1 MGAHWEK
8 RDRTARLLRIQV
20 LLGQNPDGL
29 DIEEIASKCEVSI
42 RTVYRDL
49 DALDSELHVPIW
61 AKGNKRGVVEGYH
74 LPPIPFTIPEAMNIA
89 LAARLMQSN
98 SRWYDPH
105 RASTLMKLNSVIPPP
120 LRKQVQNII
129 DWLEKQP
136 RNPKL
141 IEVTEKLA
149 DSWISQHQV
158 VIKYQESE
166 EAESKELTI
175 EPYFIEPATP
185 GNSGFVIAY
194 SHSNKTVSKFKISCI
209 NHVKS
214 GTEPYSIPPDF
225 NVMKYLSPTWGLSD
239 TAPGQII
246 KLRFKPQ
253 LSRPIREGLW
263 SPLLSIDIQKDGY
276 SIITLRAN
284 LTTDFCSWVLG
295 WGDEIEVLEPETFR
309 NSIIQIIESTRS
321 IYNPKNR

>member
-1 MGAHWEK
+1 LGK
-8 RDRTARLLRIQV
+8 RQQARSCRRLSPASDSFHDTGSHEHRTCC
-20 LLGQNPDGL
+20 PF
-29 DIEEIASKCEVSI
+29 
-42 RTVYRDL
+42 
-49 DALDSELHVPIW
+49 DA
-61 AKGNKRGVVEGYH
+61 
-74 LPPIPFTIPEAMNIA
+74 
-89 LAARLMQSN
+89 
-98 SRWYDPH
+98 
-105 RASTLMKLNSVIPPP
+105 
-120 LRKQVQNII
+120 
-129 DWLEKQP
+129 KQP

-166 EAESKELTI
+166 EAESKELSI
-175 EPYFIEPATP
+175 ETYFIEPATP

-194 SHSNKTVSKFKISCI
+194 SHSDKTVSKFKISCI

-214 GTEPYSIPPDF
+214 GTEPYIIPPDF
-225 NVMKYLSPTWGLSD
+225 NVMKYLSPAWGLSE
-239 TAPGQII
+239 TTPGQII

-295 WGDEIEVLEPETFR
+295 WGDEVEVLEPEIFR

-321 IYNPKNR
+321 IYNPKNRQIF